1 VIGETAGVCPVTR
14 CAKGIMNGP
23 CGGVSDGRCELGDRD
38 CAWVL
43 IHDKLEAQGRHER
56 LRNLDRP
63 KDNSVK
69 TLSPQWGMNKKP
81 EGER

>member
-1 VIGETAGVCPVTR
+1 ICPVTR

-43 IHDKLEAQGRHER
+43 IHDRLER
-56 LRNLDRP
+56 LGHPEAFGKTLEP
-63 KDNSVK
+63 KDHSVRTNCSTWDINETDTDK
-69 TLSPQWGMNKKP
+69 
-81 EGER
+81 